1 MKMRTFIA
9 RRLLLLIPV
18 LIGVSLFVFFLTRV
32 AGNPAAAYETARMTP
47 AQIEAIKQQLHLY
60 SPIYEQY
67 YYWLDAVVHGNLGYS
82 QVSGL
87 PVLTAME
94 TYFPATAELT
104 IVSMIIAVIFGIST
118 GTVSAVR
125 RDTPIDHATRVMALS
140 GVSLPI
146 FVLGLILQYV
156 IAYKLGWLP
165 ITGDRN
171 IQVLYLAN
179 TPNWIQASGLS
190 SPTGMLVLDTLIHGD
205 WTRFIDALQHII
217 LPAITLAFGT
227 IAVITRIMR
236 GSMLEVLNQ
245 DYVKTARSKG
255 LSERVVI
262 RKHARRNALIPTT
275 TVVGL
280 SVGGLLGGAVLTETI
295 FGWPGLGR
303 WSASALLSDDTGS
316 IMGFVLL
323 TAIIFVIANL
333 IVDVMYAYLDPRVRL
348 E

>member
-1 MKMRTFIA
+1 M
-9 RRLLLLIPV
+9 LLI
-18 LIGVSLFVFFLTRV
+18 
-32 AGNPAAAYETARMTP
+32 
-47 AQIEAIKQQLHLY
+47 
-60 SPIYEQY
+60 
-67 YYWLDAVVHGNLGYS
+67 
-82 QVSGL
+82 
-87 PVLTAME
+87 
-94 TYFPATAELT
+94 
-104 IVSMIIAVIFGIST
+104 
-118 GTVSAVR
+118 
-125 RDTPIDHATRVMALS
+125 
-140 GVSLPI
+140 
-146 FVLGLILQYV
+146 
-156 IAYKLGWLP
+156 
-165 ITGDRN
+165 
-171 IQVLYLAN
+171 
-179 TPNWIQASGLS
+179 
-190 SPTGMLVLDTLIHGD
+190 DTLINLD

-236 GSMLEVLNQ
+236 GSMLEVLSQ

-255 LSERVVI
+255 LSEKVVI
-262 RKHARRNALIPTT
+262 KKHARHNALIPTT

-323 TAIIFVIANL
+323 TALIFVIANL